1 MTEISP
7 KAKQFSW
14 ELCGSPYLLFLIV
27 LYVTFSLLGT
37 VLLYKLVVVG
47 PGMAPGGLF
56 VLPFVLL
63 IEDIVA
69 EVYGYKISRL
79 LLWFVFLS
87 MIVFTIGALL
97 IIHLP
102 SPPYWHLQSS
112 FDNVF
117 NPILRGAPSLII
129 ALLVS
134 RFINIFLITKLKI
147 LVKGKYFWPRSIF
160 STLLGGAIGL
170 IIAFS
175 LAYGT
180 SVPLAGIEK
189 LILTD
194 YFVRFLYAML
204 GGGPAWLFV
213 IFLKKRENVD
223 VYDIGTNFNP
233 FKLTLKDENREH
245 NYALHND

>member
-1 MTEISP
+1 MISTSP
-7 KAKQFSW
+7 KIKQFSW
-14 ELCGSPYLLFLIV
+14 DLCGSPYLIFLIV

-47 PGMAPGGLF
+47 SGMAPGGLF

-87 MIVFTIGALL
+87 MIIFTTGALI

-102 SPPYWHLQSS
+102 SPTYWHLQSS
-112 FDNVF
+112 FDAVF
-117 NPILRGAPSLII
+117 DPMLRGAPSLIL
-129 ALLVS
+129 ALMVS

-147 LVKGKYFWPRSIF
+147 LVKGKYFWLRSIF
-160 STLLGGAIGL
+160 STLLGSAIGL
-170 IIAFS
+170 IIAFG

-180 SVPLAGIEK
+180 SVSLVSFEK

-213 IFLKKRENVD
+213 IFLKKKESID
-223 VYDIGTNFNP
+223 VYDVGTNFNP
-233 FKLTLKDENREH
+233 FKITLKD
-245 NYALHND
+245 

>member
-1 MTEISP
+1 MNTLAQ
-7 KAKQFSW
+7 KKQQFSW
-14 ELCGSPYLLFLIV
+14 EVCGSPYLLFLIV

-47 PGMAPGGLF
+47 PGLAPGGLF

-79 LLWFVFLS
+79 LLWFIFLS
-87 MIVFTIGALL
+87 MVVFTAGVLL

-102 SPPYWHLQSS
+102 SPAYWHLQSN
-112 FDNVF
+112 FNNVF
-117 NPILRGAPSLII
+117 DPILRGAPSLVI
-129 ALLVS
+129 ALMAS

-147 LVKGKYFWPRSIF
+147 LVRGKYFWIRSIF
-160 STLLGGAIGL
+160 STLLGGAIGI
-170 IIAFS
+170 IIAFG
-175 LAYGT
+175 LAYGA

-194 YFVRFLYAML
+194 YFVRFLYATL

-213 IFLKKRENVD
+213 IYLKKKEKID

-233 FKLTLKDENREH
+233 FKLSLKD
-245 NYALHND
+245 

>member
-1 MTEISP
+1 MTQTLP

-14 ELCGSPYLLFLIV
+14 ELCGSPYLLFLII
-27 LYVTFSLLGT
+27 LYVTFNLLGT

-69 EVYGYKISRL
+69 EVYGYKISRI
-79 LLWFVFLS
+79 LLWFTFLS
-87 MIVFTIGALL
+87 MAVFTIGSLL

-102 SPPYWHLQSS
+102 SPSYWHLQSS
-112 FDNVF
+112 FNNVF
-117 NPILRGAPSLII
+117 NPILRGAPSLIV
-129 ALLVS
+129 ALSVS

-147 LVKGKYFWPRSIF
+147 LVKGKYFWLRSIF
-160 STLLGGAIGL
+160 SALLGGAIGL
-170 IIAFS
+170 VIAFG

-180 SVPLAGIEK
+180 SVPLVGIEK

-194 YFVRFLYAML
+194 YLVRLLYAL
-204 GGGPAWLFV
+204 FGGGPAWLVV

-233 FKLTLKDENREH
+233 FKLTIKDEKQEN
-245 NYALHND
+245 NYALRNS

>member
-1 MTEISP
+1 MTSTSLKI
-7 KAKQFSW
+7 KQFSW
-14 ELCGSPYLLFLIV
+14 DLCGSPYLIFLIV

-47 PGMAPGGLF
+47 SGMAPGGLF

-87 MIVFTIGALL
+87 MIIFTIGALI

-102 SPPYWHLQSS
+102 SPAYWHLQSS
-112 FDNVF
+112 FDAVF
-117 NPILRGAPSLII
+117 DPMLRGAPSLIL
-129 ALLVS
+129 ALMVS

-147 LVKGKYFWPRSIF
+147 LVKGKYFWLRSIF
-160 STLLGGAIGL
+160 STLLGSAIGL
-170 IIAFS
+170 IIAFG

-180 SVPLAGIEK
+180 SVSLVSFEK

-213 IFLKKRENVD
+213 IFLKKKESID
-223 VYDIGTNFNP
+223 VYDVGTNFNP
-233 FKLTLKDENREH
+233 FKITLKD
-245 NYALHND
+245 